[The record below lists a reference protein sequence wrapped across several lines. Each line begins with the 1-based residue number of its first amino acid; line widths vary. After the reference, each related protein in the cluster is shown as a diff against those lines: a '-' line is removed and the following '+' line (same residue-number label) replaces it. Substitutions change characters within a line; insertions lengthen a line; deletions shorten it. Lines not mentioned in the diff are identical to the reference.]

1 MFSERDI
8 LYFSPFYFKNGNKPK
23 NKFFVVLKELDGK
36 TIIASLPTSHDH
48 IPKQSEVDRGCI
60 EIIESCLNCFVMSP
74 LEEVTECGK
83 KFRVPT
89 YMYGS
94 LIDEYEVE
102 YLENM
107 LANKNCSY
115 EIWGR
120 MKLDLFSQLLD
131 CFRTSKFVKKKYQRA
146 L

>member
-74 LEEVTECGK
+74 FGRSN
-83 KFRVPT
+83 RVWQKIQSP
-89 YMYGS
+89 YIHVWKS
-94 LIDEYEVE
+94 D
-102 YLENM
+102 
-107 LANKNCSY
+107 
-115 EIWGR
+115 R
-120 MKLDLFSQLLD
+120 
-131 CFRTSKFVKKKYQRA
+131 
-146 L
+146 